1 MKMNR
6 SLLGADYEGCIVLD
20 GLTAARGG
28 SVAVTDK
35 ATDETLFQAG
45 VASVEDVNDA
55 VKATAAAQ
63 QLWASRSPVERGD
76 VLREFARLCHLHQD
90 EVAGWIV
97 RETGSIPAKGAF
109 EVQTSARDALFAAS
123 LTDQPNGYILASPC
137 ARESKARRVPL
148 GVVGVITPWNSPFV
162 LAARVIM
169 PAIAMGNGCVLK
181 PDIQTPICGG
191 YLIARLVE
199 LAGAPPGLVSVVPG
213 DGDIGQAICT
223 HPDINMVSFTGSTP
237 TGRKVAATAGQQLK
251 KVSLELG
258 GNNAAIIF
266 PDCDV
271 AAVASAT
278 AFGSFFHQG
287 QICFTI
293 GRHLVHE
300 DVREAYVKLLTEK
313 AAALHVGNPA
323 TQQVHLGPMINQTQA
338 KRARDILARSISAGA
353 ELSCGDPG
361 EGAFMKPIVVDGV
374 TSDMSLFREEIF
386 GPVAPITT
394 FRDEDEAVDLANA
407 VKDGLVTSVFT
418 DDIGRALRMSDRLR
432 TGIVHIND
440 QTVVHEAFAPIGG
453 MGSSGNG
460 ARSGGPSVADEY
472 SQWQWITVSQE
483 VPKYP
488 F

>member
-1 MKMNR
+1 MEKNLT
-6 SLLGADYEGCIVLD
+6 LLSEQHEQCVVLD
-20 GLTAARGG
+20 RLSPARGG

-35 ATDETLFQAG
+35 ATGETLFTAG
-45 VASVEDVNDA
+45 VASVDDVNDA

-63 QLWASRSPVERGD
+63 KMWASRSPVERSD

-90 EVAGWIV
+90 EIGGWIV
-97 RETGSIPAKGAF
+97 RETGSIPAKGVF

-123 LTDQPNGYILASPC
+123 LTDQPNGHILASPSV
-137 ARESKARRVPL
+137 RESKARRVPL

-181 PDIQTPICGG
+181 PDIQTPISGG

-199 LAGAPPGLVSVVPG
+199 MAGAPPGLVSVVPG
-213 DGDIGQAICT
+213 EGAIGKEICT
-223 HPDINMVSFTGSTP
+223 NPGINMISFTGSTQ
-237 TGRKVAATAGQQLK
+237 TGRNVSATAGQQLK

-258 GNNAAIIF
+258 GNNAAIVF
-266 PDCDV
+266 PDCDL

-300 DVREAYVKLLTEK
+300 DVRGAYLKLLTEK
-313 AAALHVGNPA
+313 AARLHVGNPA
-323 TQQVHLGPMINQTQA
+323 TEQVHLGPMINRTQA
-338 KRARDILARSISAGA
+338 DRARDILVRSISAGA
-353 ELSCGDPG
+353 ELSGGDHG
-361 EGAFMKPIVVDGV
+361 EGAFMKPIVVDRV
-374 TSDMSLFREEIF
+374 TADMSLFREEIF

-394 FRDEDEAVDLANA
+394 FRNEDEAVNLANA
-407 VKDGLVTSVFT
+407 VADGLVTSVFT
-418 DDIGRALRMSDRLR
+418 DDIGRALRVSDRLR

-453 MGSSGNG
+453 MGTSGNG

-472 SQWQWITVSQE
+472 SQWQWITVNHE
-483 VPKYP
+483 VPEYP